1 MTTPT
6 SSRRERRA
14 AGVAPRTKH
23 SRAGRNLPAAIGV
36 GLSLGAVL
44 IASLIFRKEAFL
56 GVVTVAACIAI
67 WELRDGLAQGKI
79 NVPLVPSIV
88 GAITMITA
96 SFVGGGQALTVCF
109 GLTCISVLLWRV
121 ADGISSGAI
130 RDIAG
135 GIFVAAYVPLLAS
148 FSSLMLA
155 APDGA
160 KRVFVFL
167 IVTVCSDVGGY
178 ALGVATGKHPMAPS
192 VSPKKSWEGA
202 AGSAVACV
210 IGGVATVML
219 MLGGPWWVGAVVGLG
234 VVVAATVGDL
244 TESTIK
250 RDLGIKDMGTILP
263 GHGGVMDRLDSMLL
277 SAPVVWALLTV
288 LVPIAVVPVP

>member
-1 MTTPT
+1 MTTPS
-6 SSRRERRA
+6 SSRSERRA
-14 AGVAPRTKH
+14 SGEAAGTKQ
-23 SRAGRNLPAAIGV
+23 SRAGRDLRTAIAV
-36 GLSLGAVL
+36 GLSLGLVV
-44 IASLIFRKEAFL
+44 IASLVFRKEAFL
-56 GVVTVAACIAI
+56 GVVTMAACIGV
-67 WELRDGLAQGKI
+67 WEMREGLAQGKI

-88 GAITMITA
+88 GTITMITA
-96 SFVGGGQALTVCF
+96 SFAGGGQALTVSF
-109 GLTCISVLLWRV
+109 GLTCISVLLWRML
-121 ADGISSGAI
+121 DGLQDAI

-160 KRVFVFL
+160 DRVFVL
-167 IVTVCSDVGGY
+167 IIVTICSDIGGY
-178 ALGVATGKHPMAPS
+178 AVGVVAGRHPMAPS

-219 MLGGPWWVGAVVGLG
+219 MLGGPWWVGAAVGLA
-234 VVVAATVGDL
+234 VVVSATVGDL

-250 RDLGIKDMGTILP
+250 RDLGIKDMGRILP
-263 GHGGVMDRLDSMLL
+263 GHGGFMDRMDSLL
-277 SAPVVWALLTV
+277 FSAPVVWALLTV
-288 LVPIAVVPVP
+288 LVPGP